1 MKEMGSEFVSNSFKC
16 GKNQYIN
23 LVDYPKRYVLSGRTG
38 LYLIA
43 QELKIDGE
51 LSIALPAYC
60 CSSMI
65 YPFIEAGFTIEFY
78 EENSL
83 PISKNVLIMDYFG
96 FFSNSTLEFVQC
108 CKKKNKVIIV
118 DATQTAFSKFET
130 YNYSDYMVVSYRK
143 WLDCLCAAVY
153 SKKGFK
159 TEEYLKENIEY
170 TSKWRRASK
179 MKKIYIEERIGEKN
193 EYLDAFKD
201 ANRILA
207 SDYKEYRASVSEIQI
222 FENLDSNF
230 LRECRRKN
238 AQVLIRLLKNTGI
251 LMFQEI
257 NVEDCPLHVPIVLE
271 TVKRNILRKKMINSD
286 IYCPCH
292 WPIDENSIYIGTEL
306 HYKEMSLICD
316 QRYTEE
322 DMKREASKII
332 EYIK

>member
-1 MKEMGSEFVSNSFKC
+1 MKEIGSEFMSNSFKY

-43 QELKIDGE
+43 QELKMEGE
-51 LSIALPAYC
+51 KSIALPAYC

-65 YPFIEAGFTIEFY
+65 FPFIESGFDIEFY
-78 EENSL
+78 SENSL
-83 PISKNVLIMDYFG
+83 PISKNILIMDYFG
-96 FFSNSTLEFVQC
+96 FFSNSTLDFVRY
-108 CKKKNKVIIV
+108 CKKQNKVIIV

-179 MKKIYIEERIGEKN
+179 MKKKYVEECIGEKN
-193 EYLDAFKD
+193 EYLDVFKN

-207 SDYKEYRASVSEIQI
+207 SDYKEYRASISEIQI

-230 LRECRRKN
+230 LRDCRRKN
-238 AQVLIRLLKNTGI
+238 AQILIQLLKNTGL

-257 NVEDCPLHVPIVLE
+257 NSEDCPLHVPIVLE
-271 TVKRNILRKKMINSD
+271 TVKRNILRKKMISSD

-292 WPIDENSIYIGTEL
+292 WPIDKNSIYIETEL

-316 QRYTEE
+316 QRYSDE